1 MFEPWSWQ
9 ISIRLWFALDMNN
22 LSILVMWCPTDIYT
36 RPLHRQILCIF
47 VTQLVVAST
56 DSHSNISKYLLGSYI
71 PKRCCG
77 FQTCSFNYQALL
89 FLLFSRCKVK
99 SESWITQLVRFRIY
113 YLRLGSKWNVKWD
126 RFQSTTYNLFR
137 DLNKLLIVLLF
148 IVLAVSS
155 KLHSVVAQKKYVTYY
170 YNEGPNKSK
179 FKNDIRCDRQYKG
192 NT

>member
-1 MFEPWSWQ
+1 MPSNFPQMKKNKGLWLNKHLQADLYWIPFITSWPHDLLRFMFEPWSWQ

-22 LSILVMWCPTDIYT
+22 LSILVMWTDIST
-36 RPLHRQILCIF
+36 RPLHRQILCTF

-99 SESWITQLVRFRIY
+99 SESWITQLVRFRI
-113 YLRLGSKWNVKWD
+113 
-126 RFQSTTYNLFR
+126 
-137 DLNKLLIVLLF
+137 
-148 IVLAVSS
+148 
-155 KLHSVVAQKKYVTYY
+155 
-170 YNEGPNKSK
+170 
-179 FKNDIRCDRQYKG
+179 
-192 NT
+192 